1 MERFLKWISGIGI
14 QRYDHLHVRNHNPLG
29 LFMEDGAV
37 KRNRSSLSDSEMQ
50 EVNDSLE
57 FRAN

>member
-1 MERFLKWISGIGI
+1 
-14 QRYDHLHVRNHNPLG
+14 
-29 LFMEDGAV
+29 MEDGAV